1 MRKYINIQNSRRLAI
16 FCTALIPVAVL
27 SYHEK
32 LSIGDISSLPLFLIL
47 VLMLIFSNLE
57 IPVYRMRT
65 KKPVHLSRDALAL
78 EHIYAV
84 PVLEEL
90 STGSQRTFD
99 TAVTVN
105 AGGFIVPL
113 IALLYLLSTHLTT
126 VALLLTL
133 IMIIAV
139 VLISEMISGVGV
151 VIPDHTPLIA
161 IPFALMV
168 DPSHVAEIT
177 YISAIAGIFIGTLVS
192 ILTFNREKKGVHT
205 SVLEEQGTFR
215 LYTSQYLSQVCYLIL
230 SDRNSSYR
238 LNAIV

>member
-1 MRKYINIQNSRRLAI
+1 MMRKYINIQNSRRLAI

-192 ILTFNREKKGVHT
+192 ILTFNREKKGSAYISLGGAGNFPAIYFT
-205 SVLEEQGTFR
+205 VLIAG
-215 LYTSQYLSQVCYLIL
+215 LLSYFI
-230 SDRNSSYR
+230 
-238 LNAIV
+238 